1 MRVRTSD
8 LNMGTDG
15 PQPMAYR
22 VTVTQVGSEAA
33 AQGGGDVFDL
43 ADVLHVGARHSLQS
57 GLVAPL
63 DQVSS
68 PLHIC
73 CAELRAH
80 RSLCRRMCLTRKR
93 CLLERVPCGPSA
105 CCHACPLLSAKLYHG
120 ETDNG
125 GTRAPVCLAS
135 LSLCTSWSQPRAKST
150 ALPFTAKAE
159 RAFTSPLA
167 ALPCGSRPSLSP
179 RISWSNPARMILSR
193 CNG

>member
-1 MRVRTSD
+1 
-8 LNMGTDG
+8 
-15 PQPMAYR
+15 MAYR

-80 RSLCRRMCLTRKR
+80 R
-93 CLLERVPCGPSA
+93 EGPVQAHVLDAQEVLARA
-105 CCHACPLLSAKLYHG
+105 CAM
-120 ETDNG
+120 
-125 GTRAPVCLAS
+125 
-135 LSLCTSWSQPRAKST
+135 WS
-150 ALPFTAKAE
+150 
-159 RAFTSPLA
+159 
-167 ALPCGSRPSLSP
+167 
-179 RISWSNPARMILSR
+179 
-193 CNG
+193 